1 MKSLRDGAAKA
12 PPDVVSAGNA
22 EVRQT
27 LLLPLL
33 VERLLER
40 VDNEQTV
47 TVLDVG
53 YGVPETVTFF
63 SRFSCRLYFAGLF
76 DSDELTAL
84 PAVLETL
91 SEDETDTYL
100 ETVLSQMFDVDP
112 GVRFDIC
119 LFWDFLNCLP
129 PTALRAFSAVLR
141 PHLHRDTM
149 GHGFGSFKATAP
161 AMSRDAPER
170 ALQYG
175 VVDEQRLVVRP
186 RRDGLPPPYAHSR
199 ATLAEA
205 FDCFEVARGTLLR
218 EGTMEL
224 LLKAR

>member
-1 MKSLRDGAAKA
+1 MKSLRDGAANA
-12 PPDVVSAGNA
+12 PPDAVSAGNT

-40 VDNEQTV
+40 FDEEQTV

-53 YGVPETVTFF
+53 YGVAETVTFF
-63 SRFSCRLYFAGLF
+63 SRFPCRLHFAGLV
-76 DSDELTAL
+76 DSEELMAL
-84 PAVLETL
+84 PEVLATL
-91 SEDETDTYL
+91 SDDEREAYL
-100 ETVLSQMFDVDP
+100 ETVLSNLFDVDP
-112 GVRFDIC
+112 QVQFDIC
-119 LFWDFLNCLP
+119 LLWDFLNVLP
-129 PTALRAFSAVLR
+129 PPALRAFGAVLR

-161 AMSRDAPER
+161 AMSRDAPEQ

-175 VVDEQRLVVRP
+175 VLDEQRLVVRP
-186 RRDGLPPPYAHSR
+186 RLEGRPPPYAHSR
-199 ATLAEA
+199 ATLAGA
-205 FDCFEVARGTLLR
+205 FDCFEVARGTLLK